1 MKSMDNASSAQ
12 LLTKTQAEEF
22 DPVILGGGTGSTLAA
37 WKFAGHGKR
46 VAVIE
51 RKYIGGSCPNIAC
64 LPSKNIIHSAKIA
77 SYSRR
82 GKEFGMAC
90 DGFSIDMSGVR
101 DRKRRMVSG
110 LNAMYLE
117 IYRNTGA
124 ESAEAT
130 GKKSARRYVRANRV
144 GLLHDEHAA
153 CFEAHRREREAE
165 NQPGEDSDPPLRDAK
180 RSLVGRVG
188 LQGET
193 PPDGHT
199 ERKTCAVH
207 YDEREPRDEER
218 QGVLKIVDHE
228 RKMPILHLRVR
239 HDLFGPLGVR
249 SLGTGPW
256 DFSGACAIPAA
267 TWPGPLLT
275 SSVRTDAPTVR
286 TAKHE
291 RGRWNVA
298 GGAGRGEPRLTP
310 TLRRVSRGGPGTS

>member
-130 GKKSARRYVRANRV
+130 GKKSARRYVV
-144 GLLHDEHAA
+144 
-153 CFEAHRREREAE
+153 
-165 NQPGEDSDPPLRDAK
+165 
-180 RSLVGRVG
+180 
-188 LQGET
+188 
-193 PPDGHT
+193 
-199 ERKTCAVH
+199 
-207 YDEREPRDEER
+207 
-218 QGVLKIVDHE
+218 
-228 RKMPILHLRVR
+228 PIALA
-239 HDLFGPLGVR
+239 
-249 SLGTGPW
+249 SST
-256 DFSGACAIPAA
+256 
-267 TWPGPLLT
+267 T
-275 SSVRTDAPTVR
+275 SM
-286 TAKHE
+286 
-291 RGRWNVA
+291 
-298 GGAGRGEPRLTP
+298 
-310 TLRRVSRGGPGTS
+310 RRVSKRIDANEKPRINPARTATPPCAMPNALSSGESGFKARRRLMATPSAKHAQYTTTSASQEMKSGRAYSRLSIMSVKCQYCIFVSGTTCSALWGCGAWGQARGTLAALARSQQQHGRVRS